1 MKAEAGSG
9 VMGSAM
15 SRSRSSSEE
24 GLEGE
29 VDGEEEESK
38 ARFLSLVGYVNMAVV
53 VVS

>member
-1 MKAEAGSG
+1 MRWAKGVKAEAGSG

-29 VDGEEEESK
+29 VDGEEESK
-38 ARFLSLVGYVNMAVV
+38 ARFLSLGG
-53 VVS
+53 